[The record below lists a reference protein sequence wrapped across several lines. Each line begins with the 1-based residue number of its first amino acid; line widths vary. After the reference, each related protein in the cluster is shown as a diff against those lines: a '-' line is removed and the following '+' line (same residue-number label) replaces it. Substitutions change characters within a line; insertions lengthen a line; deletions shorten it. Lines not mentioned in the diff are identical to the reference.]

1 MNLKDSHLIVSSAP
15 HIVNPVDTA
24 NIMKNVVIALMPA
37 MAVAIYIFGLQALLL
52 TATCVASCVIFEGLT
67 RKILDRPQT
76 IGDYSAV
83 VTGVILS
90 YNLPAGLP
98 LWMAVIGSFVA
109 IVVVKQLF
117 GGLGQNFVNPAIVG
131 RIVLFTSFATPMTT
145 WPLTG
150 RMSDVLWNSNSS
162 SAAILAG
169 TASVDAITG
178 ATPLALFANAKEVP
192 SNMEMFL
199 GTINGSL
206 GEISA
211 AALLLG
217 GIYLIVKKII
227 EPTIPVAFIGTVAV
241 VAMMLGFDPIFHV
254 CAGGVMLGAIFM
266 ATDYATS
273 PLTTKGKI
281 IFGIGCGFLTMIIR
295 IFASYPE
302 GVSFALLLMNIL
314 VPHIDKWTKL
324 KLNGVPKG
332 GGK

>member
-1 MNLKDSHLIVSSAP
+1 MNLKDNHLIVSSAP
-15 HIVNPVDTA
+15 HVNNPVDTA
-24 NIMKNVVIALMPA
+24 SIMKSVVLALMPA
-37 MAVAIYIFGLQALLL
+37 LAVAVYVFGLRALLL
-52 TATCVASCVIFEGLT
+52 TATCVASCVIFEGVT
-67 RKILDRPQT
+67 RKMLDRPQT

-150 RMSDVLWNSNSS
+150 RMSSVLR
-162 SAAILAG
+162 G
-169 TASVDAITG
+169 VDATGAPLDALTG
-178 ATPLALFANAKEVP
+178 ATPLALFSNAKDVP
-192 SNMEMFL
+192 SNMDMFL
-199 GTINGSL
+199 GTINGSM

-217 GIYLIVKKII
+217 GVYLIVKKII
-227 EPTIPVAFIGTVAV
+227 EPAIPVAFIGTVAV
-241 VAMMLGFDPIFHV
+241 MAMLMGFDPVFHI

-266 ATDYATS
+266 ATDYVTS

-281 IFGIGCGFLTMIIR
+281 IFGIGCGFLTMVIR

-314 VPHIDKWTKL
+314 TPQIDKWTRV
-324 KLNGVPKG
+324 KLNGIPKG
-332 GGK
+332 GEK

>member
-1 MNLKDSHLIVSSAP
+1 MNLKDNHLIVSSAP
-15 HIVNPVDTA
+15 HVNNPVDTA
-24 NIMKNVVIALMPA
+24 SIMKSVVLALMPA
-37 MAVAIYIFGLQALLL
+37 LAVAVYVFGLRALLL
-52 TATCVASCVIFEGLT
+52 TATCVASCVIFEGVT

-98 LWMAVIGSFVA
+98 LWMAAIGSFVA

-117 GGLGQNFVNPAIVG
+117 GGLGQNFANPAIVG

-145 WPLTG
+145 WPVTDK
-150 RMSDVLWNSNSS
+150 MSAVLQQ
-162 SAAILAG
+162 
-169 TASVDAITG
+169 VDAVTG
-178 ATPLALFANAKEVP
+178 ATPLALFSNAKDVP
-192 SNMEMFL
+192 SNMDMFL
-199 GTINGSL
+199 GTINGSM

-217 GIYLIVKKII
+217 GAYLIVKKII
-227 EPTIPVAFIGTVAV
+227 EPTIPAAFIGTVAGM
-241 VAMMLGFDPIFHV
+241 ALLMGFDPIFHI

-266 ATDYATS
+266 ATDYVTS

-281 IFGIGCGFLTMIIR
+281 IFGIGCGFLTMVIR

-314 VPHIDKWTKL
+314 VPHIDKLTKL
-324 KLNGVPKG
+324 KLNGIPKG
-332 GGK
+332 GEK